1 MFCIAPELMGET
13 ERSTLANRTE
23 KEALKQ
29 PFCYLLG
36 TICGVLKTQ
45 GEKIVKPVPTS
56 SPRLLK
62 SRPLKEFTFLKLL
75 KNHLRFNF
83 VI

>member
-29 PFCYLLG
+29 PFRYLLG

-56 SPRLLK
+56 SPRLLLIQTFERIYFFKTFKK
-62 SRPLKEFTFLKLL
+62 SSK
-75 KNHLRFNF
+75 
-83 VI
+83 V